1 MRAILIDP
9 VEKKIEEIDVK
20 NPNKSLQEFYD
31 IIGCNLVEMVYLDSN
46 IVMVIDEE
54 GRLKNFE
61 GAFKFLGCDDLII
74 AGKAVVMGDKN
85 YKFTAIQEH
94 LRTFEMIVEW
104 VNVEDVPEPEYK
116 IITF

>member
-9 VEKKIEEIDVK
+9 VEKTIEEIDLK

-31 IIGCNLVEMVYLDSN
+31 IIGCNLVEMIYLGRN

-54 GRLKNFE
+54 GRLKDIK

-74 AGKAVVMGDKN
+74 AGKAVVIGDKN
-85 YKFTAIQEH
+85 SKFTALQEEK
-94 LRTFEMIVEW
+94 RSFEMIVEW
-104 VNVEDVPEPEYK
+104 VDPDDVPEPEFK
-116 IITF
+116 ILTF

>member
-20 NPNKSLQEFYD
+20 NGNKSLQEFYD
-31 IIGCNLVEMVYLDSN
+31 IIGCDLVEMIYLDRN

-54 GRLKNFE
+54 GRLKDIK

-85 YKFTAIQEH
+85 HKFTALQE
-94 LRTFEMIVEW
+94 LKQSFEMIVEW
-104 VNVEDVPEPEYK
+104 VDPDDVPEPEYK
-116 IITF
+116 ILTF